1 MIGWYYSR
9 LRTMSGAEIIFRLRQ
24 YLRQKIEKTV
34 LRSFVPEGKLLS
46 INEVLDLE
54 VPTEDNEYVPVINI
68 FGREFNYMENSINW
82 HRDIFSGE
90 SFPLSFSKEINIRL
104 NPRASAKNVW
114 EINRLHFLVPLALQY
129 RRTGKEAYLEKL
141 MDLLG
146 SWIESNPYLR
156 GVNWYSNIEVNI
168 RLINW
173 FFCWHIIE
181 AGKLM
186 EENKRFRTFALEKW
200 IPSVYQHCYYS
211 YKNPSKYSS
220 ANNHLIS
227 EYAGLYLA
235 STLWKFRES
244 DKWLRLAAGGLER
257 EISLQHS
264 SGINREQ
271 AAEYIQFVTDFLLL
285 AFVTAGKAG
294 QPFSDDYKH
303 ELEMI
308 FRYIYNFLD
317 TRGNFPDY
325 GDNDEGKVLS
335 VSPGKQENNFRSLLS
350 SATVIFRNG
359 YFKSKSN
366 DYDLK
371 NYLLFGRA
379 GKKIF
384 DSVEPVQTGEASVFY
399 RDEGHF
405 IFRDRQGASEIYM
418 HFNAAPLGYLSIAGH
433 GHADALSFV
442 LNIDGKPFITDQGTY
457 TYHTDMEW
465 RKYFI
470 GTLAH
475 NTVRINRQDQALN
488 AGPTLWLKHYKTF
501 ITSVQQSSNRESV
514 EAYHDGYGDQG
525 VIHARRISFDRAA
538 KEFIINDKI
547 SLDKG
552 SGVFAETPFHLHP
565 QLKAVQEEPNIFR
578 ITGDNGRSLIL
589 SIDKKLKPS
598 LVTGQENPEKIG
610 WYSGSFLNKE
620 PSTVV
625 YSNYTLTATT
635 EYEFKIKII

>member
-9 LRTMSGAEIIFRLRQ
+9 LRTMSGAEIIFRLGQ
-24 YLRQKIEKTV
+24 LIRQKTEKTV
-34 LRSFVPEGKLLS
+34 LRSFVPDGKLLS
-46 INEVLDLE
+46 VNEVFETE
-54 VPTEDNEYVPVINI
+54 VPAEDTGYLPVIKI
-68 FGREFNYMENSINW
+68 FGREFNYMENDINW

-114 EINRLHFLVPLALQY
+114 EMNRLHFLIPLAMEY
-129 RRTGKEAYLEKL
+129 RKTGKESYLEKF
-141 MDLLG
+141 MELLG
-146 SWIESNPYLR
+146 SWTESNPYLR

-173 FFCWHIIE
+173 FFCWHIIG

-186 EENKRFRTFALEKW
+186 EENERFRTFALRKW
-200 IPSVYQHCYYS
+200 VPSVYQHCYYS

-227 EYAGLYLA
+227 EHAGLYMA

-244 DKWLRLAAGGLER
+244 DKWLKKSATGLER

-285 AFVTAGKAG
+285 AFVTAERAG
-294 QPFSDDYKH
+294 QPFSGNYKN

-308 FRYIYNFLD
+308 FRYIFNFLD
-317 TRGNFPDY
+317 SGGNFPDY
-325 GDNDEGKVLS
+325 GDNDEGMVLS
-335 VSPGKQENNFRSLLS
+335 VSPGKKVNNFKSLLS
-350 SATVIFRNG
+350 SATVIFRDKD
-359 YFKSKSN
+359 FKLKSN
-366 DYDLK
+366 DFDLK
-371 NYLLFGRA
+371 NHLLFGSA

-384 DSVEPVQTGEASVFY
+384 DSVETGPAEESSVFY

-405 IFRDRQGASEIYM
+405 IFRDRQAGSEIYM

-433 GHADALSFV
+433 GHADALSFI

-488 AGPTLWLKHYKTF
+488 AGPTLWLKHYRTF
-501 ITSVQQSSNRESV
+501 VTATYKSSNSESV
-514 EAYHDGYGDQG
+514 EAYHDGYSDQG
-525 VIHARRISFDRAA
+525 VIHSRRITFNRAG
-538 KEFIINDKI
+538 KEFTINDRI
-547 SLDKG
+547 SLDEG
-552 SGVFAETPFHLHP
+552 SGVFAEIPFHFYPGLVPEHAG
-565 QLKAVQEEPNIFR
+565 KNIFR
-578 ITGDNGRSLIL
+578 ITGDRGRAIIL
-589 SIDKKLKPS
+589 TIDEKLKPS
-598 LVTGQENPEKIG
+598 LVAGQEKPEKIG

-625 YSNYTLTATT
+625 YSNYTLTGTT

>member
-9 LRTMSGAEIIFRLRQ
+9 LKTMSGAEIKFRLRQ
-24 YLRQKIEKTV
+24 YIRQKAEKTV
-34 LRSFVPEGKLLS
+34 FRSFVPEGKLLS
-46 INEVLDLE
+46 INEVFDIE
-54 VPTEDNEYVPVINI
+54 IPIQDNDYVPVINI
-68 FGREFNYMENSINW
+68 FGREFNYEENSINW

-114 EINRLHFLVPLALQY
+114 EMNRLHFLVPLALQY
-129 RRTGKEAYLEKL
+129 RRTGKEAYLEKFIR
-141 MDLLG
+141 LLE

-173 FFCWHIIE
+173 FFCWHITG

-186 EENKRFRTFALEKW
+186 EENERFRTFALEKW
-200 IPSVYQHCYYS
+200 IPSVYQHCYFS
-211 YKNPSKYSS
+211 DKNPSKFSS

-227 EYAGLYLA
+227 EYAGLYMA

-244 DKWLRLAAGGLER
+244 DAWLSLSAAGLER

-285 AFVTAGKAG
+285 AFVTAEKAG
-294 QPFSDDYKH
+294 QPFSDAYRN
-303 ELEMI
+303 ELELI
-308 FRYIYNFLD
+308 FRYIFNFLD
-317 TRGNFPDY
+317 TGGNFPDY

-335 VSPGKQENNFRSLLS
+335 VSPDKQENNFKSLLS
-350 SATVIFRNG
+350 SATVIFRDG

-371 NYLLFGRA
+371 NYLLFGSA
-379 GKKIF
+379 GKKLF
-384 DSVEPVQTGEASVFY
+384 DSVESVQTGETSVFY

-433 GHADALSFV
+433 GHADALSFA

-465 RKYFI
+465 RKYFV

-501 ITSVQQSSNRESV
+501 VTGAQKSSNSESV
-514 EAYHDGYGDQG
+514 EAYHDGYRDQG
-525 VIHARRISFDRAA
+525 VIHTRRITFDRHA
-538 KEFIINDKI
+538 KEFMITDRI
-547 SLDKG
+547 SLENG
-552 SGVFAETPFHLHP
+552 SGVFAEIPFHLHP
-565 QLKAVQEEPNIFR
+565 QLKAEHAGPNIFR
-578 ITGDNGRSLIL
+578 INGKGGRGLIL
-589 SIDKKLKPS
+589 RIDKKLRPV
-598 LVTGQENPEKIG
+598 LLTGQEKPEKIG
-610 WYSGSFLNKE
+610 WYSASFLNKE

-625 YSNYTLTATT
+625 YSNCTLTTT
-635 EYEFKIKII
+635 SEYEFKIKII